1 MSDIHRDEII
11 YEEGWRES
19 APAQEPQEL
28 PVDEAAEKPMD
39 KPHESKPLLLII
51 QLALC
56 LALVLALFL
65 LKSMDSDIYHDF
77 MDHYRDELS
86 KPVVSQGVFDSV
98 DIGRLFGEGAVTVKA
113 TPDEAEDS

>member
-1 MSDIHRDEII
+1 MSDIRRDEIV

-19 APAQEPQEL
+19 APAQETAAS
-28 PVDEAAEKPMD
+28 PVDEASEKTAEKPR
-39 KPHESKPLLLII
+39 ESKPLLLII

-77 MDHYRDELS
+77 MDFYRDELS

-98 DIGRLFGEGAVTVKA
+98 DVGRLLGEGSVSVRA
-113 TPDEAEDS
+113 TPDEASDS